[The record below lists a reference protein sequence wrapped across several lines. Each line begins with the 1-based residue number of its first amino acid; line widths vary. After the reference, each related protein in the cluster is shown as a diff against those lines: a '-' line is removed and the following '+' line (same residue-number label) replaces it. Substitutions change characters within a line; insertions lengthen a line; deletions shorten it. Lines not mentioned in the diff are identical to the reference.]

1 MPMRFLRPL
10 ERITASPGAALA
22 KLFVFETGMADML
35 TMLLLLEPTKLAF
48 SSFSIAVVLVLVL
61 LLLLLDLD
69 FVPFPIVSTGTESP
83 NGEVSYYPVMQIGN

>member
-22 KLFVFETGMADML
+22 KLFVFETGMAEML

-48 SSFSIAVVLVLVL
+48 SSFSIAVVLVL